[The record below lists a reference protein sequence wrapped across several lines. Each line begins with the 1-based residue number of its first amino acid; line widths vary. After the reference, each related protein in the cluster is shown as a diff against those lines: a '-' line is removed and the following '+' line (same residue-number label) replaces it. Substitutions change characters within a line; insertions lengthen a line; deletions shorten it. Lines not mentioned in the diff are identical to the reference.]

1 MALKYDITIRQGET
15 FQRKI
20 RWESSPILYKA
31 ISAIS
36 QTAPVQ
42 ITATGHGI
50 PNGWRV
56 AVVSVKGMTQI
67 NASSDPPKA
76 SDYHKA
82 TVINANTIQLDSV
95 NAAEY
100 KPYTS
105 GGYLQF
111 NTPVSLTGFTARMTI
126 RDKVGGTS
134 LLSLTT
140 ENGRLVINTTEHS
153 ISIIIDASV
162 TAAQTWLRAVYDLE
176 VMDATGVVTAILY
189 GTAKITRE
197 VTSDA

>member
-1 MALKYDITIRQGET
+1 MALKYDIVIRQGET

-20 RWESSPILYKA
+20 RWESAPILYKA

-42 ITATGHGI
+42 ITAAGHGI

-67 NASSDPPKA
+67 NALGDPPKA

-82 TVINANTIQLDSV
+82 SVISSSIIQLDSV

-100 KPYTS
+100 KAYTS

-111 NTPVSLTGFTARMTI
+111 NTPVNLTGFTARMTI
-126 RDKVGGTS
+126 RDKVGGTQ
-134 LLSLTT
+134 LMSLTT
-140 ENGRLVINTTEHS
+140 QNGRLVISTSEHS
-153 ISIIIDASV
+153 ISIVIDATD
-162 TAAQTWLRAVYDLE
+162 TAAQTWSRAVYDLE
-176 VMDATGVVTAILY
+176 VEDSAGVVTAILY
-189 GTAKITRE
+189 GTAKITKE